1 MMKIQSDLDRLMEQV
16 GCKLRTYR
24 ENDGLKKGEWGASA
38 EYKEFADQ
46 IHSLATLVDAD
57 IRQMDEVEG
66 LLDNIEERLAV

>member
-46 IHSLATLVDAD
+46 IHSLATLIDAD
-57 IRQMDEVEG
+57 IMEMDDAEG
-66 LLDNIEERLAV
+66 VDIEERLAI

>member
-1 MMKIQSDLDRLMEQV
+1 MMKIQSDLDKLMEQV
-16 GCKLRTYR
+16 GC
-24 ENDGLKKGEWGASA
+24 KGEWGASA

>member
-1 MMKIQSDLDRLMEQV
+1 MMKIQSDLDKLMEQV

-24 ENDGLKKGEWGASA
+24 QNDGLKKGEWGSSP
-38 EYKEFADQ
+38 EYKELADEV
-46 IHSLATLVDAD
+46 HSLATLIDAD